1 MILRERGKCYGEKI
15 KNTIMAQGK
24 CYQALWKCCSDMSV
38 CSQVL
43 VCTDAA
49 ANALSCQ
56 RLLELE
62 KCSQEPR
69 SQGFSA
75 ESILSS
81 DATGILNITTPSASP
96 LWVEFLHIVMSMGTA
111 DQGRAPWA
119 IQPFSFGEEGWCP
132 HLIIMRDR
140 DDCAWGV
147 RGVSRNRICKPLA
160 LLSHGKAPFSSESKQ
175 CWI

>member
-1 MILRERGKCYGEKI
+1 MLRERGKCFGEKI
-15 KNTIMAQGK
+15 KSTIMAQGK
-24 CYQALWKCCSDMSV
+24 FYQALWKCSSDTSV

-56 RLLELE
+56 RLLELQ
-62 KCSQEPR
+62 KWSQEPR

-96 LWVEFLHIVMSMGTA
+96 LWVEFSTLWCQWAQQTRDVHSEQYRHSPVEKKDDAPILLSWEIGTTV
-111 DQGRAPWA
+111 P
-119 IQPFSFGEEGWCP
+119 EES
-132 HLIIMRDR
+132 
-140 DDCAWGV
+140 
-147 RGVSRNRICKPLA
+147 RGVSRNRICKPLS
-160 LLSHGKAPFSSESKQ
+160 LLSHGEAPFSSESKQ
-175 CWI
+175 GWI